1 MGQHIGREHADIAW
15 RLYAEIYADKMWFGQ
30 NNQDKTYV
38 ERFTKAV
45 THDLLHDL
53 FCKYGLIRNFSGSP
67 DLGEF
72 ACMLNGYRDQAMAK
86 EQVPGVVEQE
96 VASMKK
102 VYGFEPL
109 SAVTK
114 SFWMMKQ
121 HPIVI
126 KDNKAWEGLRRRGLK
141 PGTTYRTYYGA
152 WFKFYDEP
160 ETQMGLG
167 DALSWLPGSATAEKI
182 VGRGKADAAEIKNL
196 AESSLMRNR
205 VIDIRLLYEG
215 GSYLEDVEGA
225 S

>member
-1 MGQHIGREHADIAW
+1 MGQHIRRDHADVAW
-15 RLYAEIYADKMWFGQ
+15 RLYAEIYANKMWFGQ
-30 NNQDKTYV
+30 NNQDKTFV
-38 ERFTKAV
+38 ERFTEAV

-72 ACMLNGYRDQAMAK
+72 ACMLNGYRDQAIAK
-86 EQVPGVVEQE
+86 DRVPGVVEQE
-96 VASMKK
+96 VAGMKK

-126 KDNKAWEGLRRRGLK
+126 KDNKAREGLRRRGLR
-141 PGTTYRTYYGA
+141 PGTTYSTYYSA
-152 WFKFYDEP
+152 WFQFHDDP
-160 ETQMGLG
+160 ETQRGLE
-167 DALSWLPGSATAEKI
+167 DALSSFPQSSTARKI
-182 VGRGKADAAEIKNL
+182 IDKGRADAAEIERL
-196 AESSLMRNR
+196 ARSSLMRNR
-205 VIDIRLLYEG
+205 VVDMRLLYEG
-215 GSYLEDVEGA
+215 GGYLEDVEGA